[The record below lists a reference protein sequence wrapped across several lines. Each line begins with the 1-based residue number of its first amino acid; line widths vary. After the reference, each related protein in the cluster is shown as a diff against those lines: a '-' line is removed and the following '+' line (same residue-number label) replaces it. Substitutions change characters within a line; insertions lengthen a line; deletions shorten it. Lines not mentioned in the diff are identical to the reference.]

1 MPARPTKQLHQCSLC
16 GRKGH
21 NVLRC
26 EAPGAAR
33 YRKLL
38 AIYKD
43 DQRLNSK
50 QTGRKGKTRPRR
62 QKFGDRKNKA
72 KDTYS
77 GKRKRLQD
85 DKVRREKRRKQEHL
99 KGDEQNAVKELQKI
113 GFLKAPQRCPFCKR
127 YNLNEADNKGKTV
140 EYRCKWAY
148 CRKRITALN
157 HSYGLPQSLGRGLS
171 ATGLLVA
178 IRSYCAATKCVS
190 PLAVAQTIGC
200 SEKPIARLYTCLRE
214 MEAKAGAELNYSMR
228 LRKEVELDGHKVR
241 TAWVSKKTTKFLPQA
256 KCQKAKNFILHY
268 GLEPC
273 LVYLPV
279 GILTTQG
286 MFRT

>member
-1 MPARPTKQLHQCSLC
+1 M
-16 GRKGH
+16 
-21 NVLRC
+21 
-26 EAPGAAR
+26 
-33 YRKLL
+33 
-38 AIYKD
+38 
-43 DQRLNSK
+43 
-50 QTGRKGKTRPRR
+50 
-62 QKFGDRKNKA
+62 
-72 KDTYS
+72 
-77 GKRKRLQD
+77 QD

-127 YNLNEADNKGKTV
+127 YNLYQADNKGKTV

-241 TAWVSKKTTKFLPQA
+241 TAWVSKKTTKFLPQVRALTA
-256 KCQKAKNFILHY
+256 KHPALC
-268 GLEPC
+268 
-273 LVYLPV
+273 
-279 GILTTQG
+279 TQW
-286 MFRT
+286 